1 MKYLINTTYLS
12 DSQKRNENVELSSSC
27 PCCGVS
33 LFPDLLYAVCVDHDD
48 MEGDIHMNSNWHAQ
62 MMVDEINKQS
72 ERDALLKETHDT
84 LLKMQE
90 DSKKE
95 SAIESKR
102 FIIQTVLSV
111 ASLIVA
117 AIAAVASIIALL

>member
-1 MKYLINTTYLS
+1 
-12 DSQKRNENVELSSSC
+12 
-27 PCCGVS
+27 
-33 LFPDLLYAVCVDHDD
+33 
-48 MEGDIHMNSNWHAQ
+48 MNSNWHTQ

-95 SAIESKR
+95 SAIEWYA
-102 FIIQTVLSV
+102 T
-111 ASLIVA
+111 LI
-117 AIAAVASIIALL
+117 

>member
-1 MKYLINTTYLS
+1 
-12 DSQKRNENVELSSSC
+12 
-27 PCCGVS
+27 
-33 LFPDLLYAVCVDHDD
+33 
-48 MEGDIHMNSNWHAQ
+48 MNSNWHAQ

-90 DSKKE
+90 EKKKE

>member
-1 MKYLINTTYLS
+1 
-12 DSQKRNENVELSSSC
+12 
-27 PCCGVS
+27 
-33 LFPDLLYAVCVDHDD
+33 
-48 MEGDIHMNSNWHAQ
+48 MNSNWHAQ

-72 ERDALLKETHDT
+72 ERDALLKETRDT

>member
-1 MKYLINTTYLS
+1 
-12 DSQKRNENVELSSSC
+12 
-27 PCCGVS
+27 
-33 LFPDLLYAVCVDHDD
+33 
-48 MEGDIHMNSNWHAQ
+48 MNSNWHAQ

-90 DSKKE
+90 DSKKV

>member
-1 MKYLINTTYLS
+1 
-12 DSQKRNENVELSSSC
+12 
-27 PCCGVS
+27 
-33 LFPDLLYAVCVDHDD
+33 
-48 MEGDIHMNSNWHAQ
+48 MNSNWHAQ

-84 LLKMQE
+84 LLQMQE
-90 DSKKE
+90 ASEKE
-95 SAIESKR
+95 SAINSKR

-117 AIAAVASIIALL
+117 AIAAVASIISLL

>member
-1 MKYLINTTYLS
+1 
-12 DSQKRNENVELSSSC
+12 
-27 PCCGVS
+27 
-33 LFPDLLYAVCVDHDD
+33 
-48 MEGDIHMNSNWHAQ
+48 MNSNWHAQ
-62 MMVDEINKQS
+62 VMVDEINKQS

-95 SAIESKR
+95 SAIEPKR

>member
-1 MKYLINTTYLS
+1 
-12 DSQKRNENVELSSSC
+12 
-27 PCCGVS
+27 
-33 LFPDLLYAVCVDHDD
+33 
-48 MEGDIHMNSNWHAQ
+48 MNSNWHTQ
-62 MMVDEINKQS
+62 VMVDETNKQS

-102 FIIQTVLSV
+102 FIIQTVLSCCCC
-111 ASLIVA
+111 IHNCF
-117 AIAAVASIIALL
+117 AVIIMDI

>member
-1 MKYLINTTYLS
+1 
-12 DSQKRNENVELSSSC
+12 
-27 PCCGVS
+27 
-33 LFPDLLYAVCVDHDD
+33 
-48 MEGDIHMNSNWHAQ
+48 MNSNWHAQ

-84 LLKMQE
+84 LLMMQE

>member
-1 MKYLINTTYLS
+1 
-12 DSQKRNENVELSSSC
+12 
-27 PCCGVS
+27 
-33 LFPDLLYAVCVDHDD
+33 
-48 MEGDIHMNSNWHAQ
+48 MNSNWHAQ

-102 FIIQTVLSV
+102 FIILTVLSV

>member
-1 MKYLINTTYLS
+1 MHI
-12 DSQKRNENVELSSSC
+12 
-27 PCCGVS
+27 
-33 LFPDLLYAVCVDHDD
+33 
-48 MEGDIHMNSNWHAQ
+48 NSNWHAQ

>member
-1 MKYLINTTYLS
+1 
-12 DSQKRNENVELSSSC
+12 
-27 PCCGVS
+27 
-33 LFPDLLYAVCVDHDD
+33 
-48 MEGDIHMNSNWHAQ
+48 MNSNWHAQ

-95 SAIESKR
+95 SSIESKR